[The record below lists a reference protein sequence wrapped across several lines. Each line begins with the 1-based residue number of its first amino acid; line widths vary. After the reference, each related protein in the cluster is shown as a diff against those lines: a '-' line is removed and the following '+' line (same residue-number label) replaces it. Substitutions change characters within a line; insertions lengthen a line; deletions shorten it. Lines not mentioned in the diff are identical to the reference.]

1 MPGHVYIYIDE
12 EIDKGEARMKGFI
25 GTQEITVRTYDL
37 CSSLPVSNLSCPL
50 YPGNYMIAS

>member
-1 MPGHVYIYIDE
+1 VYIYIDE